1 MNLEIVQ
8 RCQMQGRDIQQI
20 VWLEFHALSD
30 DFFPLSLL
38 VRNWYVAVR
47 QPPILQEFFFLLCQ
61 TTPSL
66 TGSF

>member
-8 RCQMQGRDIQQI
+8 RCQMQGRAIQQT

-30 DFFPLSLL
+30 DFSPLSLL

-47 QPPILQEFFFLLCQ
+47 QPPILQEFFFYYARLRHH
-61 TTPSL
+61 
-66 TGSF
+66 

>member
-38 VRNWYVAVR
+38 FRNWYVAVLSTTNSAMNL
-47 QPPILQEFFFLLCQ
+47 IFFYYARLRHH
-61 TTPSL
+61 
-66 TGSF
+66 

>member
-30 DFFPLSLL
+30 DFFPYHYWLGTGMLQCC
-38 VRNWYVAVR
+38 
-47 QPPILQEFFFLLCQ
+47 QPPILQEFFFYYARLRHH
-61 TTPSL
+61 
-66 TGSF
+66 